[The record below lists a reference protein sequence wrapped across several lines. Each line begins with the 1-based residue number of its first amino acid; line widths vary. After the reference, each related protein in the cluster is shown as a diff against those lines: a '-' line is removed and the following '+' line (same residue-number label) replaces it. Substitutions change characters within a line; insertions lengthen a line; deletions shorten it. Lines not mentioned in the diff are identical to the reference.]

1 LQLGVAAAE
10 SGMLNA
16 LLSESVLFYNRL
28 TKWEDKLVAPRIRRV
43 CELVSADTENT

>member
-1 LQLGVAAAE
+1 LGVAAAK
-10 SGMLNA
+10 SGMLNV
-16 LLSESVLFYNRL
+16 LLSGSVLFYNRL